1 MLIKK
6 KKNPL
11 VRLRA
16 LMWIFEYYEN
26 EFMSQVCL
34 SDVFNLNVL
43 MGDETQH
50 EGIQN
55 CLVKF

>member
-1 MLIKK
+1 
-6 KKNPL
+6 
-11 VRLRA
+11 
-16 LMWIFEYYEN
+16 MWIFEHDYN
-26 EFMSQVCL
+26 EFVSQVSL
-34 SDVFNLNVL
+34 SDVFSLNVL